1 MRGVGQPWTSLF
13 GILGEANAYGKR
25 KCKLSVVTDAI
36 NRTIAEEK
44 SSHELATLTSRGWVL
59 LE

>member
-44 SSHELATLTSRGWVL
+44 SSHELATLTSRG
-59 LE
+59 